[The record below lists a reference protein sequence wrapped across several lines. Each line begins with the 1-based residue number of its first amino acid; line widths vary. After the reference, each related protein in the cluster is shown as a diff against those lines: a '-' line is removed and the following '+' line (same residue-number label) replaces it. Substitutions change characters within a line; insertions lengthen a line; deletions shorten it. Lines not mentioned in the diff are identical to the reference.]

1 MSSLKFCFTP
11 PRQKTIVREAVLC
24 PKKRK
29 FLVNEN
35 LSMLSLM
42 HSDSNAH
49 RSLINDVMNADDDLD
64 FKNVVTTPKKT
75 KRKKK
80 MESSSSKQPFKT
92 EVEAES
98 DVFDDAPPTMMRIAI
113 PRSRSSMKKEM
124 KYKFESTDIDGVMI
138 PMKKKRRRRE
148 SKDEVLFYRCL

>member
-42 HSDSNAH
+42 HSDSNAR
-49 RSLINDVMNADDDLD
+49 RSLIDDVMNAEDLD
-64 FKNVVTTPKKT
+64 FKNVEITPQKSKKQ
-75 KRKKK
+75 KK
-80 MESSSSKQPFKT
+80 MESSSPKETFKT

-113 PRSRSSMKKEM
+113 PRSRSCMKNKT
-124 KYKFESTDIDGVMI
+124 KYVFEKTDITGITI
-138 PMKKKRRRRE
+138 PKKKSRRRAQP
-148 SKDEVLFYRCL
+148 KDEIIFFRSV